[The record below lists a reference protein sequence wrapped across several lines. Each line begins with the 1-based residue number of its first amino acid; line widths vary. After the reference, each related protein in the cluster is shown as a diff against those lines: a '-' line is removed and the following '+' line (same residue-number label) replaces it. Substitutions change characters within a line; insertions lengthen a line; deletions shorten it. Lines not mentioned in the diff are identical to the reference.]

1 MAKGDRMRNFQ
12 KKTNKKNLSIKQL
25 KFCMAKG
32 NVTIE
37 IIVQEEVPATHRADE
52 RNYDLISKQPLQSI
66 KKKIIGPVDKMKIS
80 ICVKKRW
87 IAE

>member
-1 MAKGDRMRNFQ
+1 MAKGDRTSNFQ

-37 IIVQEEVPATHRADE
+37 IIV
-52 RNYDLISKQPLQSI
+52 
-66 KKKIIGPVDKMKIS
+66 
-80 ICVKKRW
+80 
-87 IAE
+87 